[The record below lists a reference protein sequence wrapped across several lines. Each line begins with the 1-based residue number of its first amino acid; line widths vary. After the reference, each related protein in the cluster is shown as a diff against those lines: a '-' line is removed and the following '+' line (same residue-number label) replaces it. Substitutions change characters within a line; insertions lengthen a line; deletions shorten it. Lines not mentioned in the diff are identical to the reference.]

1 MRPPDNREL
10 LECHQI
16 SFTLTDSFLD
26 SSASRIVDPSDELFQ
41 PSGAVLQDLGI
52 VPETIFFS
60 VRPAQ
65 QNEALS
71 RTVSDSYPR
80 RFSSDPPRSTTSVD
94 LSRGGRIPQPV
105 DDLRRKLAL
114 ANVSNASLP
123 LQSGGLDPTGT
134 YEPSLTSGS
143 SNNSTDD
150 LSDTIPTPSHTDI
163 IQRTLR
169 SRIHG
174 DGVEV
179 GRAAPA
185 IGQDSTNVMGM
196 FNVEAKYRGEEDVMS
211 AITNVVSH
219 SALGM
224 GPPPQRFTSTYGA

>member
-1 MRPPDNREL
+1 M
-10 LECHQI
+10 
-16 SFTLTDSFLD
+16 FLD

-41 PSGAVLQDLGI
+41 PSGAILQDLGI

-60 VRPAQ
+60 IRPANQ
-65 QNEALS
+65 PNESLS
-71 RTVSDSYPR
+71 RTFSGSYPR
-80 RFSSDPPRSTTSVD
+80 RFSNDPPRSVTSLD
-94 LSRGGRIPQPV
+94 LSRGARVSQPV

-123 LQSGGLDPTGT
+123 LSSGGLPLTN
-134 YEPSLTSGS
+134 EPSLTRGS

-150 LSDTIPTPSHTDI
+150 LSDTIPTPTHTDI
-163 IQRTLR
+163 IQRSTR

-196 FNVEAKYRGEEDVMS
+196 FNVEAIYRGEEDVMS

-219 SALGM
+219 SAVGLGT
-224 GPPPQRFTSTYGA
+224 PPQRFTSTYGALLFLLLTQERVQGADVIP